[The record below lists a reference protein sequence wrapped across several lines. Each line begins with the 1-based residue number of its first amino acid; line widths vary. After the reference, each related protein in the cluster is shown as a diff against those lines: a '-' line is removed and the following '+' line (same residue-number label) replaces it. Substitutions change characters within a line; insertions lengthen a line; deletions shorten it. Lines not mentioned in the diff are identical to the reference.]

1 MAITKED
8 MEKTN
13 FFWYTDFMEKM
24 REYKETKHSI
34 VFKAH
39 SDLAFYSAG
48 QEWCAPGQHYG
59 PKFRTYQMI
68 HFVLSGKGRLEVAG
82 RTFYLGAGDAFL
94 VPAETVTYYEA
105 DQEDPWHYTW
115 INFLGITSRQYLL
128 ELMEQAE
135 ETYVLRHLPVE
146 KYYAT
151 IQEVLPLNTASVSD
165 YLLANSMT
173 LYILSQLFY
182 DTGQDQDPARRGSI
196 AEEVKLYL
204 DVNYYEPLQI
214 RQVTRQFGVH
224 PNYLTRVFRQA
235 YGVGPKE
242 YLTDR
247 KLKKAEAMLTST
259 DYAVAVVASS
269 LGFEDAFAFSRL
281 FKKRVGCSPSEFRSR
296 QTEPH
301 KNAASQKR

>member
-1 MAITKED
+1 
-8 MEKTN
+8 
-13 FFWYTDFMEKM
+13 
-24 REYKETKHSI
+24 
-34 VFKAH
+34 
-39 SDLAFYSAG
+39 
-48 QEWCAPGQHYG
+48 
-59 PKFRTYQMI
+59 MI

-82 RTFYLGAGDAFL
+82 RTFHLGAGDAFL

-214 RQVTRQFGVH
+214 RQVARQFGVH

-235 YGVGPKE
+235 YGRRPQGIPHRPETEKGRGPCS
-242 YLTDR
+242 LPPITR
-247 KLKKAEAMLTST
+247 WRWWPALWGLKMPSP
-259 DYAVAVVASS
+259 
-269 LGFEDAFAFSRL
+269 FP
-281 FKKRVGCSPSEFRSR
+281 GCSKSGWAAPPANSAAGRQSPTRTLPLKNHSENQKSPAGS
-296 QTEPH
+296 QG
-301 KNAASQKR
+301 NAGLSAVCGARCKY